1 MRNSGVY
8 QGQAWTTLGSE
19 RRISRLQWLF
29 HRRRPVTRPSHNR
42 FLSFST
48 AECLEST
55 WILHRWMSQDHGLSE
70 ATTTADACDD
80 RAVRGK
86 AVFTVER
93 VREPAEQ
100 VPGR

>member
-1 MRNSGVY
+1 MPGI
-8 QGQAWTTLGSE
+8 Q
-19 RRISRLQWLF
+19 
-29 HRRRPVTRPSHNR
+29 
-42 FLSFST
+42 
-48 AECLEST
+48 
-55 WILHRWMSQDHGLSE
+55 ILHRWMSQDHGLSE